1 MSIIQYIKDTKA
13 EMRHVA
19 WPTRAQT
26 IVFTIL
32 VVLFSIAMA
41 LYVGFFDFL
50 FTRTLER
57 VLMQSSPITPGASVE
72 ITSSSTPEFTI
83 TPGGLIE
90 SVATTTA
97 TSTPVVN

>member
-1 MSIIQYIKDTKA
+1 MSIIQYIQDTRA

-26 IVFTIL
+26 VVFTAL
-32 VVLFSIAMA
+32 VVLFSIVVA

-50 FTRTLER
+50 FTRSLER
-57 VLMQSSPITPGASVE
+57 VLMNSSATTPASAVE

-90 SVATTTA
+90 NVEIA
-97 TSTPVVN
+97 TSSPAAN

>member
-1 MSIIQYIKDTKA
+1 MSIGQYIKDTQA

-19 WPTRAQT
+19 WPTRTQT
-26 IVFTIL
+26 VVFTVL
-32 VVLFSIAMA
+32 VVLFSIAVA

-50 FTRTLER
+50 FTRALEKA
-57 VLMQSSPITPGASVE
+57 LMNKAPSATPSAAVE

-90 SVATTTA
+90 NIGVTTTPE
-97 TSTPVVN
+97 TN

>member
-1 MSIIQYIKDTKA
+1 MSIGQYIKDTQA
-13 EMRHVA
+13 EMHHVA

-26 IVFTIL
+26 IVFTVL
-32 VVLFSIAMA
+32 VVLFSIAVA

-50 FTRTLER
+50 FTRALER
-57 VLMQSSPITPGASVE
+57 ALMNKAPAASSAVE

-90 SVATTTA
+90 SVGTTTA
-97 TSTPVVN
+97 PDTN